1 MIYRQNFTFYQ
12 KKTGFALFRSISLAG
27 KAWIMTAI
35 FVLMLVANAYQSA
48 YANDDKTLALKAAAE
63 TIFPDDRLMSK
74 DGSGFSIA
82 SHEGALIV
90 NFWATWCAPCVH
102 ELPELAKA
110 AEILSQDE
118 MPISVVLISVDRK
131 GAEHAQ
137 NFLDERDITGV
148 ISAYNPTSSW
158 PRALG
163 LSGLPSTYLIGA
175 NRQEIYLLHGPAD
188 WADKAVIAQVRD
200 VIGRK

>member
-12 KKTGFALFRSISLAG
+12 KKTGIADFQGNWAARKIGLIAACWAL
-27 KAWIMTAI
+27 I
-35 FVLMLVANAYQSA
+35 FVTIAPMSA
-48 YANDDKTLALKAAAE
+48 FGDEDKRLDLKAVPG
-63 TIFPDDRLMSK
+63 TVFPDDRLETK
-74 DGSGFSIA
+74 DGTGFAIA
-82 SHEGALIV
+82 SHEGALLI
-90 NFWATWCAPCVH
+90 NFWASWCAPCVH

-110 AEILSQDE
+110 SEILSQDN

-137 NFLDERDITGV
+137 NFLDERHITGV
-148 ISAYNPTSSW
+148 ISAYNPSSSW

-175 NRQEIYLLHGPAD
+175 NRKDIYLLHGPAA
-188 WADKAVIAQVRD
+188 WADEAVIAQIRQA
-200 VIGRK
+200 IGGQ

>member
-12 KKTGFALFRSISLAG
+12 KKTGFALFEGIGLAC
-27 KAWIMTAI
+27 KAGLMMAI
-35 FVLMLVANAYQSA
+35 CAFMLVANAHQSA
-48 YANDDKTLALKAAAE
+48 YANDDKTLALKAATE

-90 NFWATWCAPCVH
+90 NFWA
-102 ELPELAKA
+102 
-110 AEILSQDE
+110 
-118 MPISVVLISVDRK
+118 VLISVDRK

-188 WADKAVIAQVRD
+188 WADEAVIAQVRD